1 VLVGVTGSVAA
12 MRTPALHAAL
22 VQVGHDVKIVATQAA
37 TYFFDPCAIAPVG
50 GERNRAVVVLDED
63 EWPGRAA
70 GQRWR
75 REDEVLH
82 VELRRWAELLVIA
95 PLDANTL
102 AKLAAGLADNC
113 LTCVWRAW
121 DPARPVLLAPAM
133 NTLMWRHPLTARHLR
148 SLVADAPDGL
158 DEDGLVAWINARP
171 GRLRIVPPICKTL
184 ACGDVGVGAMAEV
197 ADIVAAVQ
205 ATLAATTAREVEGER
220 GSSIP

>member
-1 VLVGVTGSVAA
+1 
-12 MRTPALHAAL
+12 
-22 VQVGHDVKIVATQAA
+22 
-37 TYFFDPCAIAPVG
+37 
-50 GERNRAVVVLDED
+50 
-63 EWPGRAA
+63 
-70 GQRWR
+70 
-75 REDEVLH
+75 
-82 VELRRWAELLVIA
+82 
-95 PLDANTL
+95 
-102 AKLAAGLADNC
+102 
-113 LTCVWRAW
+113 
-121 DPARPVLLAPAM
+121 VLLAPAM